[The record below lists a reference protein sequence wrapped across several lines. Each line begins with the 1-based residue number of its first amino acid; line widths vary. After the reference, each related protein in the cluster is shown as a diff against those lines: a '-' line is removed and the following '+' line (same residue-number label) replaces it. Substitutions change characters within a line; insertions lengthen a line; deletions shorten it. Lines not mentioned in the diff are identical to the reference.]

1 VSTLPPPPGAP
12 PPAEPTDGSERVG
25 SSPEIVATGERRSS
39 AAVVLALLLTVAV
52 GLGAWALISWAR
64 GSDTCEA
71 GAFESVRFGYCVR
84 APGGWTA
91 EAAGDEGPALDRF
104 LMADG
109 PGTIT
114 VTAVLLSKGQDLARF
129 EQFVRGFD
137 EDAGAT
143 LGQSR
148 RTEIDGAAAVSFD
161 ITTEDGDATTL
172 GREVLFVREGTAWRV
187 QLADDEPGFEAS
199 VRQLDDMLATWRFT

>member
-1 VSTLPPPPGAP
+1 M
-12 PPAEPTDGSERVG
+12 
-25 SSPEIVATGERRSS
+25 I
-39 AAVVLALLLTVAV
+39 ALLLTVVV
-52 GLGAWALISWAR
+52 GLGGWALISWAR
-64 GSDTCEA
+64 GGATCEA
-71 GAFESVRFGYCVR
+71 GAFESQRFGYCVR

-91 EAAGDEGPALDRF
+91 EAASDEGPALDRF
-104 LMADG
+104 LVADG

-114 VTAVLLSKGQDLARF
+114 VTAVRLSKGQDLARF

-143 LGQSR
+143 LGESSR
-148 RTEIDGAAAVSFD
+148 AEVDGAAGVVFD
-161 ITTEDGDATTL
+161 ITMEDGDGTTL

>member
-1 VSTLPPPPGAP
+1 
-12 PPAEPTDGSERVG
+12 PAEAG
-25 SSPEIVATGERRSS
+25 ATGERRSR
-39 AAVVLALLLTVAV
+39 APVVLAFLLTALV
-52 GLGAWALISWAR
+52 GFGAWTLISWAR
-64 GSDTCEA
+64 GGAACEA
-71 GAFESVRFGYCVR
+71 GAFESPRFGYCVR

-104 LMADG
+104 ILPDG
-109 PGTIT
+109 PATIT
-114 VTAVLLSKGQDLARF
+114 VTAVRLSKGQDLARF

-143 LGQSR
+143 LGESAQA
-148 RTEIDGAAAVSFD
+148 EVGGAMGVTFD
-161 ITTEDGDATTL
+161 VTMEDGDGTTL

-199 VRQLDDMLATWRFT
+199 AHQLDEMLASWRFT